1 MPGAATSGFRVS
13 SRRGPGLEKP
23 ARWPP
28 RLPAIVGFTDTSG
41 CVVFDAS
48 MSCWPVTEN
57 PGGTRVLRLVM
68 YTGIVWVEEAAK
80 LMAGLSA
87 WLTMMTAAAPA
98 TWALWALS
106 VSALHPRSMTSTVPV
121 AAVGV
126 GSMGQFGAV
135 VNPDP
140 W

>member
-1 MPGAATSGFRVS
+1 MGFTATSG
-13 SRRGPGLEKP
+13 
-23 ARWPP
+23 W
-28 RLPAIVGFTDTSG
+28 
-41 CVVFDAS
+41 VVFDAS
-48 MSCWPVTEN
+48 TSCWPVTEN
-57 PGGTRVLRLVM
+57 PAGTRLLRLVM
-68 YTGIVWVEEAAK
+68 YVGMAWVDAAAK
-80 LMAGLSA
+80 LMAGLSS